1 LTATTDARRREESTQ
16 MFVEASQGPAVV
28 AAQLDANQAL
38 LSRIGARLRTKPPR
52 AVVTAA
58 RGSSDHVATFAKY
71 LIETKTG
78 TITSSAGLSTSSV
91 YTPRANFDSVLFL
104 AISQSGRSPD
114 LLSATEEAKKAGAF
128 TIAAVNAADSPLAAL
143 ADEVIP
149 LHAGPELSVAATK
162 TYLASAAAVV
172 HLVADWRQDAAMEE
186 HLARLPDL
194 MTTAWSLDW
203 TPAVSALRS
212 AHHLFVIGR
221 GLGFGAAQEAALK
234 FKETCALHAEA
245 FSAAEVQHGPMALVK
260 DGFPVLVLSQD
271 DGTRPGI
278 SALVEML
285 APARAQMLLAGLAH
299 ADGRVLPVVSADPI
313 LQPILMIQSFYRM
326 ANALSLARGLD
337 PDRPSHLNKITETV

>member
-1 LTATTDARRREESTQ
+1 
-16 MFVEASQGPAVV
+16 MFVEASQAPAVV
-28 AAQLDANQAL
+28 ADQLEANEAL
-38 LSRIGARLRTKPPR
+38 LSRIGARLRNKPPR

-91 YTPRANFDSVLFL
+91 YPPRANFDGVLFL

-128 TIAAVNAADSPLAAL
+128 TIAAVNAAASPLAAL
-143 ADEVIP
+143 VDEVIP
-149 LHAGPELSVAATK
+149 LHAGPEHSVAATK
-162 TYLASAAAVV
+162 TYLASTAAIV
-172 HLVADWRQDAAMEE
+172 HLVTAWCQDAALERP
-186 HLARLPDL
+186 LAELPGL
-194 MTTAWSLDW
+194 MAAAWSLDW
-203 TPAVSALRS
+203 TPAVAALRS
-212 AHHLFVIGR
+212 ARDLFVIGR

-260 DGFPVLVLSQD
+260 DGFPVLVFSQD

-285 APARAQMLLAGLAH
+285 ARARAQMLLAGLAH
-299 ADGRVLPVVSADPI
+299 PDGCMLPVVSADPV